1 MPDSNRTKGQGDVPT
16 DVFDKFVQALVD
28 ASTPPDVVNQ
38 LRKTLLQ
45 DKTFT
50 ERALKDAIFGEE
62 VQL

>member
-1 MPDSNRTKGQGDVPT
+1 MPDSNRAKVQGDVPA
-16 DVFDKFVQALVD
+16 DVFEKFVQALVD
-28 ASTPPDVVNQ
+28 ANAPPDVVNR

-50 ERALKDAIFGEE
+50 KRALKDAIFGEE